1 MAPRISVV
9 ISQFERRQGQR
20 ADFEEQLITRLLF
33 ENGLDATL
41 IADLKSIA
49 TDTTD
54 HLCLEGIKGDFVL
67 ATWESPQYVAE
78 HLARL
83 KIGGF
88 SIVPMDGSPSLPS
101 PDGSHGKRVY
111 YLDLKSENQLDRVI
125 SQIKKLV
132 ESKNTAVYNIGGIS
146 LLSKPIAP
154 QAGDVTA
161 KNLPEV
167 AILGNIQRT
176 ESKPTPV
183 NTPGSNIPGSSMPAH
198 SPLEAQDDDEFP
210 QLDQLLDDLDSF
222 KL

>member
-49 TDTTD
+49 LDTTD

-67 ATWESPQYVAE
+67 ATWESPEYVAD
-78 HLARL
+78 HLGRL

-88 SIVPMDGSPSLPS
+88 AIVPMDGSPQLASPTGLP
-101 PDGSHGKRVY
+101 GKRVY
-111 YLDLKSENQLDRVI
+111 YLNLNADNQLDRVI
-125 SQIKKLV
+125 NQIKKLV

-146 LLSKPIAP
+146 LLGKPSGGAAP
-154 QAGDVTA
+154 EASPKKEPD
-161 KNLPEV
+161 L

-176 ESKPTPV
+176 DSTQESLSSQVPSTPAQR
-183 NTPGSNIPGSSMPAH
+183 SY
-198 SPLEAQDDDEFP
+198 EASIDADDDDEFP